1 MSVPVSWVLSQLDL
15 AIPLRGGAAGIG
27 RTIDLVI
34 TTELENPFRWLS
46 GGELVLTTGMRL
58 PATPDARASYLRR
71 LNERGVA
78 AVGFGIGLSHPEI
91 PEDMIRTADDIGIP
105 LFEVPLPTPF
115 AAIVKRV
122 TERSAQLQY
131 DALLRA
137 SRAQPRMTRALV
149 RSGARAIVRELATS
163 LRATVLVLDADTRIT
178 DVHPDAPDDEL
189 LHTVRTALAS
199 DPAAASGVHTVHGQ
213 SITHQRIGVGGRV
226 HGDLVVVSPA
236 PLSAVDQI
244 LLGHANS
251 LLALD
256 FEKPARL
263 WEAQHRLNSTVLGL
277 LLSHET
283 NLAPA
288 WTHLAQAADAA
299 GRIRVL
305 AADCD
310 TLDAVDD
317 IRSVAE
323 SMAVRSGHP
332 LFLHLIDRRVRVVL
346 PGVAAVAFAR
356 ELAADLSPGTSR
368 AVRFGLSG
376 EHPLPELVTATE
388 AASLAAAAA
397 ERGSAPSEFGALT
410 GRSLLSFDST
420 RQVLDTLAKT
430 MLTPLTDHDSAHGT
444 ELLISLRAYLEAN
457 GQWEAAA
464 AATGVHRHTLRKRI
478 ATAQDLLGCDLDSA
492 RVRAE
497 LLLAILAGGN

>member
-1 MSVPVSWVLSQLDL
+1 MSWVLSQPDL
-15 AIPLRGGAAGIG
+15 EIPLRGGVAGIA
-27 RTIDLVI
+27 RTIALVLTI
-34 TTELENPFRWLS
+34 ESENPFGWLS
-46 GGELVLTTGMRL
+46 GGELVLTTGTRL
-58 PATPDARASYLRR
+58 PATPAARAAHLRR
-71 LNERGVA
+71 LDERGVA
-78 AVGFGIGLSHPEI
+78 AMGFGIGPAHAEI
-91 PEDMIRTADDIGIP
+91 PADLIEVADEIGLP
-105 LFEVPLPTPF
+105 LFEVAISTPF
-115 AAIVKRV
+115 AAIVARIAA
-122 TERSAQLQY
+122 RSAQLRH

-137 SRAQPRMTRALV
+137 ARTQPRMTRALV
-149 RSGARAIVRELATS
+149 RSGARAIVRELATA
-163 LRATVLVLDADTRIT
+163 LRATVLVLDAETRVT
-178 DVHPDAPDDEL
+178 DVHPDTPDDEL
-189 LHTVRTALAS
+189 LHTVRTAIAT
-199 DPAAASGVHTVHGQ
+199 DPGATGGVHTDQGR

-226 HGDLVVVSPA
+226 HGSLVVVSPA

-277 LLSHET
+277 LLSSESD
-283 NLAPA
+283 LAPA

-305 AADCD
+305 AAECD
-310 TLDAVDD
+310 SLDAVDE

-332 LFLHLIDRRVRVVL
+332 LFLHLLARRVLVVL

-356 ELAADLSPGTSR
+356 ELAADLGEGTRRS
-368 AVRFGLSG
+368 VRFGLSG
-376 EHPLPELVTATE
+376 EHPLPELTV
-388 AASLAAAAA
+388 AADAAGLAAAAA

-420 RQVLDTLAKT
+420 RRVLDTLANT
-430 MLTPLTDHDSAHGT
+430 VLTPLIDHDAAHGSD
-444 ELLISLRAYLEAN
+444 LLFSLRAYLEAN

-478 ATAQDLLGCDLDSA
+478 ATAQGLLGCDLDSA

-497 LLLAILAGGN
+497 LLLAILARGS

>member
-1 MSVPVSWVLSQLDL
+1 MSWVLAQPDL
-15 AIPLRGGAAGIG
+15 EIPLRGGVAGIG
-27 RTIDLVI
+27 RTIESVLTI
-34 TTELENPFRWLS
+34 ETENPFPWLS
-46 GGELVLTTGMRL
+46 GGELVLTTGLQL
-58 PATPDARASYLRR
+58 PATHVARVAYLRR
-71 LNERGVA
+71 LHERGVA
-78 AVGFGIGLSHPEI
+78 AVGFGVGQTHPAI
-91 PEDMIRTADDIGIP
+91 PEDLIKAADEIGLP
-105 LFEVPLPTPF
+105 LFEVAPSTPF
-115 AAIVKRV
+115 AAVATRIAA
-122 TERSAQLQY
+122 RSAQLQH

-137 SRAQPRMTRALV
+137 SRTQPRMTRALV
-149 RSGARAIVRELATS
+149 RSGARAIVRELATA
-163 LRATVLVLDADTRIT
+163 LRATVLVLDAETRVT
-178 DVHPDAPDDEL
+178 DVHPDTPDDEL
-189 LHTVRTALAS
+189 LHTVRTAIAT
-199 DPAAASGVHTVHGQ
+199 DPGGVHTDQGR

-226 HGDLVVVSPA
+226 HGNLVVVSSA

-277 LLSHET
+277 LLSSESD
-283 NLAPA
+283 LAPA

-310 TLDAVDD
+310 SLDAVDE

-332 LFLHLIDRRVRVVL
+332 LFLHLLARRVLVVL

-356 ELAADLSPGTSR
+356 ELAADLGESTSR
-368 AVRFGLSG
+368 SVRFGLSG
-376 EHPLPELVTATE
+376 EHPLPELTV
-388 AASLAAAAA
+388 AADAAGLAAATA

-420 RQVLDTLAKT
+420 RRVLDTLANT
-430 MLTPLTDHDSAHGT
+430 VLTPLIDHDAAHGSD
-444 ELLISLRAYLEAN
+444 LLHSLRAYLEAN
-457 GQWEAAA
+457 GQWETAAA
-464 AATGVHRHTLRKRI
+464 AIGVHRHTLRKRI
-478 ATAQDLLGCDLDSA
+478 ATAQGLLGCDLDSA

-497 LLLAILAGGN
+497 LLLAILARGS